1 VSRFIAVVAALVLVS
16 CGAASTSTP
25 TPTVRPSVTPART
38 AAATA
43 TPATATPASTDRA
56 PCPGIAAGVP
66 TKTATLELAKGGI
79 VRMALRPDKAPNT
92 VATFTAKANAGFYNG
107 LTFHR
112 VVADFVVQGGD
123 PLGNGTGGGNQAT
136 ELNDLPFCVGSLG
149 IARGGDIR
157 VSNDS
162 QWFICIGACRFLDGQ
177 YTNFGQVTSGMDV
190 ASGIKVG
197 DKIKTIT
204 VQ

>member
-1 VSRFIAVVAALVLVS
+1 MRLALALVLIAGVS
-16 CGAASTSTP
+16 CGGAAKASPTALQFATP
-25 TPTVRPSVTPART
+25 TAART
-38 AAATA
+38 TA
-43 TPATATPASTDRA
+43 VPTLPANATDRSPCA
-56 PCPGIAAGVP
+56 PIAAGIP
-66 TKTATLELAKGGI
+66 TKTASLELAKGG
-79 VRMALRPDKAPNT
+79 VVKMALRPDKAPGT
-92 VATFTAKANAGFYNG
+92 VNTFTTKANAGFYNG

-123 PLGNGTGGGNQAT
+123 PSGNGTGGGNQPT
-136 ELNDLPFCVGSLG
+136 ELSDLPFCVGSLG
-149 IARGGDIR
+149 IARGNDIK

-162 QWFICIGACRFLDGQ
+162 QFFICIGACRFLDGM

-197 DKIKTIT
+197 DKIKSIS